1 VRPVALGAI
10 VYTEYTVF
18 TTYTVSMEETPRM
31 GIRELRQD
39 LGRRVDA
46 AHFLKEAT
54 VITKND
60 EPRAALVPYEWYERM
75 LAAEAA
81 RESGSS
87 PTARELMRPGRGNP
101 LTSGRRYPRAA
112 E

>member
-1 VRPVALGAI
+1 

-75 LAAEAA
+75 LAAETM
-81 RESGSS
+81 
-87 PTARELMRPGRGNP
+87 PTAGQGGPVPRPKAAPLGRVRN
-101 LTSGRRYPRAA
+101 YPRAVPGS